1 MKLTKIDVAEAHL
14 ITAVRAHFRCEHP
27 ASVYLL
33 AASAR
38 EILTTIGEKTGR
50 RTMLRGIAETTG
62 TPLKKLIEIAG
73 EFTKFF
79 KHANRDPAAKLENFT
94 LQDAEM
100 ILYIGCHDFHRIA
113 NGLPIE
119 LQVYQPWYFAVAF
132 PKVSKAP
139 LRVQPYVRKSIKLF
153 PGIRAATTRAEQQ
166 RIGLAKLEEARE
178 EPEVPDEN
186 SA

>member
-1 MKLTKIDVAEAHL
+1 
-14 ITAVRAHFRCEHP
+14 
-27 ASVYLL
+27 
-33 AASAR
+33 
-38 EILTTIGEKTGR
+38 
-50 RTMLRGIAETTG
+50 MLRGIAETTG

-132 PKVSKAP
+132 PRVSKAP